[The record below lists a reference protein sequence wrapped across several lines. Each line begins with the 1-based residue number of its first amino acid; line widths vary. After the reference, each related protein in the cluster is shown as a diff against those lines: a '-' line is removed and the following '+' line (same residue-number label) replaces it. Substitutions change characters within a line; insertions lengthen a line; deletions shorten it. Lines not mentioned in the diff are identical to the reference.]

1 MKDLIAT
8 ICPLA
13 RRLAAL
19 QQQMKAAGLFAND
32 RELLDCPHCGLREDV
47 LISGQLITYREPD
60 FHQDT
65 GLRFEELTTGTF
77 RCASCGQTVR
87 EPLAED
93 EQRGAFPAKPATK
106 RPKPVARAKERTRKA

>member
-47 LISGQLITYREPD
+47 LISGVLITYREPG

-65 GLRFEELTTGTF
+65 GLRFEELTADAF
-77 RCASCGQTVR
+77 LCPSCGQTVR

-93 EQRGAFPAKPATK
+93 KKGDAFPAKPETK
-106 RPKPVARAKERTRKA
+106 RPKPAAPAKGRKRKA